1 MSEQQLD
8 NILVFEPQYK
18 SVIWGGSRIAQLK
31 NERLS
36 KNNIGESW
44 EISSINGH
52 ESVVAEGQN
61 KGLNITEL
69 AERYGEVL
77 LGENVVKRYGKT
89 FPLLIKLIDAD
100 DILSLQ
106 VHPDDNVAEK
116 YHNSRGKSEMWYIID
131 AQNDARIYCGLSESL
146 TPESFNSLVND
157 KTIMDKVA
165 SYTSKEGQF
174 YFIPAG
180 TIHSIG
186 AGNLIAEIQESSDI
200 TYRVYDHDRKDADG
214 NPRQLHVEQACA
226 ALNFSY
232 PNEIEPTA
240 RSYSDTTKD
249 AVINEHFNVDYY
261 KLRNSEINIRQDHSS
276 FTTLLVTKGTVEID
290 ADGIT
295 KEISAGH
302 TVLIPAFVSRIT
314 LSGTGIVLAAHI

>member
-8 NILVFEPQYK
+8 NILIFEPQYK

-31 NERLS
+31 NEKLS
-36 KNNIGESW
+36 KNNVGESW

-52 ESVVAEGQN
+52 ESVVADGSH
-61 KGLNITEL
+61 KGLKISDLT
-69 AERYGEVL
+69 ERYGALL

-89 FPLLIKLIDAD
+89 FPLLIKLIDAH

-106 VHPDDNVAEK
+106 VHPDDDVAEK

-131 AQNDARIYCGLSESL
+131 AQNDARIYCGLSEAL
-146 TPESFNSLVND
+146 TPESFNSHVND

-226 ALNFSY
+226 ALNFAF
-232 PNEIEPTA
+232 PNKIEPTA
-240 RSYSDTTKD
+240 HSFSDTTKE
-249 AVINEHFNVDYY
+249 AIVNKHFNVDYY
-261 KLRNSEINIRQDHSS
+261 NLRNNKIDIYPDHNS
-276 FTTLLVTKGTVEID
+276 FTTLMVTKGSVEIN
-290 ADGIT
+290 ADGTSKVIT
-295 KEISAGH
+295 AGH
-302 TVLIPAFVSRIT
+302 TVLIPAFVNHIT
-314 LSGTGIVLAAHI
+314 MSGTGIVLAAHI